1 MIITSPVKL
10 YNYPLGRAQAN
21 QPVIIKR
28 RDVLLITEV
37 LHHSDHD
44 DEINKSN
51 NVNDSNDDD
60 DGIDVIYGMTLSLF
74 LVKEY

>member
-10 YNYPLGRAQAN
+10 YNYPQAN
-21 QPVIIKR
+21 PSVIIKR

-60 DGIDVIYGMTLSLF
+60 DVIDVIYGMTLSLF